1 MFLGAMLGGSTYKYE
16 QPTSNSTSID
26 GKVDFNAGLLWGYD
40 FGLLAGQ
47 VELLLTGDNGESKY
61 NGPGYSY
68 KNEFSAMRLQ
78 IPIMLKLD
86 FHISRLMFQPQ
97 AGFYFNVELGDM
109 DVEYE
114 DTYSQ
119 KVETTVDYSPPLFGI
134 MFGGALGVRIGRGYL
149 FMDIRYA
156 LSLGET
162 EIEIPLRG
170 SVEVFRH
177 AAMFNLGY
185 QYYFKGKQ

>member
-1 MFLGAMLGGSTYKYE
+1 
-16 QPTSNSTSID
+16 
-26 GKVDFNAGLLWGYD
+26 LWGYD

-61 NGPGYSY
+61 NGPGGWYTY
-68 KNEFSAMRLQ
+68 KFSAMRLQ
-78 IPIMLKLD
+78 IPVMLKLD

-109 DVEYE
+109 DVEYHYPGFYG
-114 DTYSQ
+114 TQ
-119 KVETTVDYSPPLFGI
+119 KGNTTVDYSPPLFGI

-156 LSLGET
+156 MSLGET
-162 EIEIPLRG
+162 EIEIPSIG
-170 SVEVFRH
+170 SFEFFRH